1 MSLVTKL
8 APVKLGSL
16 MMGVWFLSSFVAN
29 FLSGYLVQFFG
40 KLGAM
45 NIFAMIAGI
54 VIALGLIVLMLNK
67 KLLGMM
73 HGVK

>member
-1 MSLVTKL
+1 
-8 APVKLGSL
+8 
-16 MMGVWFLSSFVAN
+16 
-29 FLSGYLVQFFG
+29 
-40 KLGAM
+40 M